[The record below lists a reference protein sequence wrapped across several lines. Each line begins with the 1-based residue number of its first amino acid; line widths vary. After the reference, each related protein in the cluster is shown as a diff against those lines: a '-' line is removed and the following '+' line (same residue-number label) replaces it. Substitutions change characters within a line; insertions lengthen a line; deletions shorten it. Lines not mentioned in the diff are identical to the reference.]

1 MGYLAGALALALHR
15 REAATYPELNR
26 LASGPLVVVVPLVC
40 LVRQLAEVAARC
52 WGVLVEKRMARK
64 EKVSDLGF
72 LIYAAGQAGQDGAAA
87 DTSLG
92 AAQLIACAP
101 EWTAAAKAA
110 LVELARAGRVAGYV
124 YDEADSIARMAN
136 FREHYGLPQ
145 AELAHGDRPAAYPLL
160 FCSGT
165 FSPATLAYS
174 ASVKGARSLR
184 VLRDR
189 SRPPSRW
196 SAASINTA
204 STGEQTMALIAR
216 KVVHEFIRVCLSP
229 DDILCTLTRV
239 SSGDRFQARPAL
251 SR

>member
-1 MGYLAGALALALHR
+1 
-15 REAATYPELNR
+15 
-26 LASGPLVVVVPLVC
+26 
-40 LVRQLAEVAARC
+40 
-52 WGVLVEKRMARK
+52 
-64 EKVSDLGF
+64 VSDLAF
-72 LIYAAGQAGQDGAAA
+72 LVYAAGQAGQDAAAA

-101 EWTAAAKAA
+101 EWTVAAKAA

-145 AELAHGDRPAAYPLL
+145 AELAHGDRQAAYPLL

-196 SAASINTA
+196 SAANINTA
-204 STGEQTMALIAR
+204 STGEQTMALIAHE
-216 KVVHEFIRVCLSP
+216 VVHEFIRVSLSP
-229 DDILCTLTRV
+229 DDILCTLTRFLRRPV
-239 SSGDRFQARPAL
+239 SSPTRFFARRPPTCTDLSGIWWLRRSGRRAAARRGPAGG
-251 SR
+251 SP